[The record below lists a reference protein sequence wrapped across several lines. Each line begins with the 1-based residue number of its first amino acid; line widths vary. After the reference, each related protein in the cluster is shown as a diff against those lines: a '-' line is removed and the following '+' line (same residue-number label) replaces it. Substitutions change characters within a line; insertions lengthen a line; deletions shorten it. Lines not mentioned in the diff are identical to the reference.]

1 MTVTKFD
8 EKELNVVGEMPD
20 LMGGEPIPIFD
31 TPVSGKEGA
40 LATYRKSPV
49 WQVVLGV
56 GPEFQIFNPN
66 FIPDNVSRAFV
77 FDHSFVP
84 GVSNLCAGKDMFGIQ
99 WEYEESAGGSMVRP
113 GNPLLTDMNDWTDKV
128 VWPDINTWDWEGA
141 REKNKEYFVQDK
153 LVITWIFSGFF
164 ERLISF
170 MDFENAAMALID
182 DEQEDAVKGFFDRL
196 SDLYIQM
203 IDKYVTHFPEIDVF
217 YVHDDWGAQKDT
229 FFSPS
234 AAKEL
239 IVPYMRKVTDF
250 IHEKGKL
257 AEFHSC
263 GMNEKQIKNII
274 DAGWDVWTP
283 QTMNDT
289 QKLYEEYG
297 DQIIIG
303 VMPELFDPKTKSE
316 EEQRAY
322 AREFANKFCKA
333 DKPSG
338 LSVYAQ
344 FNAEILTK
352 VYREELYKQSRINY
366 ARG

>member
-1 MTVTKFD
+1 MTIPEFD
-8 EKELNVVGEMPD
+8 NKELRIVQELPNM
-20 LMGGEPIPIFD
+20 MGGEPIPVFD

-40 LATYRKSPV
+40 LATYRKAPI

-66 FIPDNVSRAFV
+66 FIPDNVARAFV

-84 GVSNLCAGKDMFGIQ
+84 GVSNLCGGSDMFGIN
-99 WEYEESAGGSMVRP
+99 WLFEEAAGGSMVVP
-113 GNPLLTDMNDWTDKV
+113 GNPLFTDLNEWKEKV
-128 VWPDINTWDWEGA
+128 VWPDLDSWDWEGEK
-141 REKNKEYFVQDK
+141 EKNKGYFDPNK
-153 LVITWIFSGFF
+153 LVATWIFTGFY

-182 DEQEDAVKGFFDRL
+182 DEQEDAVKEFFDRL
-196 SDLYIQM
+196 SDLYVGLIERYL
-203 IDKYVTHFPEIDVF
+203 KHFPEIDVF

-239 IVPYMRKVTDF
+239 LVPYMKKVTDF
-250 IHEKGKL
+250 IHSNGKY

-263 GMNEKQIKNII
+263 GMNEKQVQNII
-274 DAGWDVWTP
+274 AAGWDAWTP

-289 QKLYEEYG
+289 QKLYEEFG
-297 DQIIIG
+297 DQIVLG
-303 VMPELFDPKTKSE
+303 VMPDLFDPKTTSD

-322 AREFANKFCKA
+322 ARAFANKFCKPG
-333 DKPSG
+333 KPSA

-344 FNAEILTK
+344 FNEEILTRA
-352 VYREELYKQSRINY
+352 YREELYKQSRINY
-366 ARG
+366 SL